1 MPPAGSAWT
10 GPSLTCTAD
19 GLDHL
24 VSADAAAQGIAARQ
38 GTYTAMCGH
47 LVQCLAIDFTVS
59 YAVRYESSSGA
70 VGDIRWATRS
80 PGNFG

>member
-1 MPPAGSAWT
+1 MVNAVHTVPAQVETYVKSAAHNRFGAPAGNWRFTSVAWT
-10 GPSLTCTAD
+10 
-19 GLDHL
+19 
-24 VSADAAAQGIAARQ
+24 
-38 GTYTAMCGH
+38 